1 MDCDL
6 AGKENISMNPTV
18 KEYLIDAWDKYRAQK
33 RKKNEI
39 KKFKDCRRKEV
50 YEKVLLT
57 DAQKEQIDEF
67 YTVNYGKKSPTLG
80 TDIIPLSQENS
91 TLNIFRNCF
100 LFLSLN
106 DL

>member
-33 RKKNEI
+33 RKKNDI

-57 DAQKEQIDEF
+57 DGLIA
-67 YTVNYGKKSPTLG
+67 GKMK
-80 TDIIPLSQENS
+80 
-91 TLNIFRNCF
+91 
-100 LFLSLN
+100 
-106 DL
+106 